1 MPDSLQ
7 PSLLL
12 IVVADGRNLSEN
24 VKLVLHLF
32 PRLFVHQT
40 AR

>member
-1 MPDSLQ
+1 MPDLPQ
-7 PSLLL
+7 PSLPL

-24 VKLVLHLF
+24 VKQVLHLYLH
-32 PRLFVHQT
+32 LFVHQT